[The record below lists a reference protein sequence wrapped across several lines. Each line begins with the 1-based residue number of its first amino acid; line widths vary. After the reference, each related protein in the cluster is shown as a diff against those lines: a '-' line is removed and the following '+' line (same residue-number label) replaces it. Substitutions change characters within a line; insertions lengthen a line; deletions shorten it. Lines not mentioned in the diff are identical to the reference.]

1 MLLIAY
7 DGECSLCIRR
17 ADWLKRQDTQAQLML
32 FPLQH
37 PELVRMAPELAG
49 RKLHGQVHGMDLTT
63 REVFI
68 AEELLRPLLRA
79 LPRWAWLTPFLLIPG
94 LRSWIGR
101 WLLSKT

>member
-17 ADWLKRQDTQAQLML
+17 ADWVKRQDTQAQLML

-101 WLLSKT
+101 WFLSKP

>member
-49 RKLHGQVHGMDLTT
+49 RKLHGQVHGKDLTT

-101 WLLSKT
+101 WFLSKT

>member
-17 ADWLKRQDTQAQLML
+17 ADWLKRQDIRAQLML

-37 PELVRMAPELAG
+37 PELVRTAPELAG

-101 WLLSKT
+101 WFLSKT

>member
-37 PELVRMAPELAG
+37 PELVRIAPELAG
-49 RKLHGQVHGMDLTT
+49 RTLHGQVHGMDLTT

-68 AEELLRPLLRA
+68 AGELLSPLVKA
-79 LPRWAWLTPFLLIPG
+79 LPRWSWLSLFFVIPG
-94 LRSWIGR
+94 LRTWIGH
-101 WLLSKT
+101 WFLSKT

>member
-68 AEELLRPLLRA
+68 AEELLRPLLKA

-94 LRSWIGR
+94 LRPWIGR
-101 WLLSKT
+101 WFLSKT

>member
-7 DGECSLCIRR
+7 DGECSLCICR

-101 WLLSKT
+101 WFLSKT